1 MNELINRVREKT
13 GLNEDQA
20 KRAAEAVINFLK
32 ERAPALSGQLE
43 GLLSG
48 SAGDIAKGAGQLFG
62 KH

>member
-1 MNELINRVREKT
+1 MNELIKQLREKT

-20 KRAAEAVINFLK
+20 KRAAETVIHFLK
-32 ERAPALSGQLE
+32 ERVPAISGQLDSVI
-43 GLLSG
+43 SG

>member
-13 GLNEDQA
+13 GLSEDQA
-20 KRAAEAVINFLK
+20 KQAADAVIGFLK
-32 ERAPALSGQLE
+32 ERMPALSGQLE